1 GVGRRGG
8 RRVLPQHGRAAG
20 GARRRRP
27 GGIRCRPGGLEGV
40 APDRR
45 EGMTLTRHEPANPR
59 LQRSELAVPGSQ
71 PALFQKALDGEADCV
86 FLDLEDAVAPADKEQ
101 ARKHVVAGLLQHDWK
116 GRGKTVSVRING
128 IDTHYMYRDV
138 VDVVEQAGHRLDVLL
153 VPKVGV
159 AADVYLVD
167 ALLTQ
172 IEAARNIPH
181 RIGIEVLI
189 ETALGLANVEA
200 IAQASRRLEA
210 MHFGVADLAASLR
223 ARTVSIGGLNPDY
236 PGDQWHAAL
245 ARLVTACRAYGLRA
259 IDGPYGDFKDPEG
272 YRAAARRA
280 AALGYGGTWRV
291 PPLPKREGDRGRGHR
306 GAGPD
311 PVDIH
316 EYQAK
321 ELLAGFGVPVPKG
334 GVAYSA
340 EQAVYRTT
348 EIGGSRWVVKA
359 QIHSGA
365 RGKAGGVRLCATDA
379 DVRQAAKDLLGKVLV
394 TSQTGPEGLPVHR
407 VLVEQAL
414 PIERELYVGL
424 VLDRKHER
432 IVVVAHPH
440 GGMEI
445 EEIAQREPAAI
456 LRVVV
461 EPAVGMRSF
470 QARELAFGLGLGAQ
484 QANQATA
491 AVLGAY
497 RAFRDLDATMV
508 EFNPLVV
515 TREGQVIALDLKMS
529 FDDNAMFRRPN
540 VAELRDF
547 AQEDPR
553 EAEAAEHGLNYVA
566 LDGDIGCII
575 NGAGLAMATMDMIQ
589 HAGGEP
595 ANFLDIGG
603 GASPDRVAAAFRLVL
618 SDRKV
623 KAILVNV
630 FAGINRC
637 DWVAAGVVQAVH
649 EVRVAVPLVVRLA
662 GTNVDEGRRILT
674 NSGLP
679 IRTAD
684 TLSEAAERVV
694 AARQEPA

>member
-1 GVGRRGG
+1 
-8 RRVLPQHGRAAG
+8 
-20 GARRRRP
+20 
-27 GGIRCRPGGLEGV
+27 
-40 APDRR
+40 
-45 EGMTLTRHEPANPR
+45 
-59 LQRSELAVPGSQ
+59 
-71 PALFQKALDGEADCV
+71 
-86 FLDLEDAVAPADKEQ
+86 
-101 ARKHVVAGLLQHDWK
+101 
-116 GRGKTVSVRING
+116 
-128 IDTHYMYRDV
+128 
-138 VDVVEQAGHRLDVLL
+138 
-153 VPKVGV
+153 
-159 AADVYLVD
+159 
-167 ALLTQ
+167 
-172 IEAARNIPH
+172 
-181 RIGIEVLI
+181 
-189 ETALGLANVEA
+189 
-200 IAQASRRLEA
+200 
-210 MHFGVADLAASLR
+210 
-223 ARTVSIGGLNPDY
+223 
-236 PGDQWHAAL
+236 
-245 ARLVTACRAYGLRA
+245 
-259 IDGPYGDFKDPEG
+259 
-272 YRAAARRA
+272 
-280 AALGYGGTWRV
+280 
-291 PPLPKREGDRGRGHR
+291 
-306 GAGPD
+306 
-311 PVDIH
+311 VDIH

-445 EEIAQREPAAI
+445 EEIAQR
-456 LRVVV
+456 
-461 EPAVGMRSF
+461 VGMRSF

-515 TREGQVIALDLKMS
+515 TNDGQVLALDLKMS

-684 TLSEAAERVV
+684 TLSEAAARVV